1 MNTSKI
7 ITLGGKITLD
17 DISQLDQTIDIS
29 LEIENLKE
37 DLFQATFPC
46 GQILDIGWYPE
57 FSTYGS
63 FVISLI
69 RNQDWQNPTHCE
81 KAKNWAELKIAL
93 ENILK
98 TWKASIDKRFRYME

>member
-7 ITLGGKITLD
+7 ITLGAKITLD
-17 DISQLDQTIDIS
+17 DISQLDKTIDTS

-46 GQILDIGWYPE
+46 GQILDIGWHPE

-98 TWKASIDKRFRYME
+98 NLES

>member
-7 ITLGGKITLD
+7 ITLGAKITLD
-17 DISQLDQTIDIS
+17 DISQLDQILDIS

-98 TWKASIDKRFRYME
+98 NLES

>member
-7 ITLGGKITLD
+7 ITLGGKITFD
-17 DISQLDQTIDIS
+17 DISQLDQTTDIS

-57 FSTYGS
+57 FSARGS

-69 RNQDWQNPTHCE
+69 RNQDWQNPIHCE

-93 ENILK
+93 ENVLK
-98 TWKASIDKRFRYME
+98 NLES

>member
-7 ITLGGKITLD
+7 ITLGGKIALD
-17 DISQLDQTIDIS
+17 DISQLDQKLDIT

-57 FSTYGS
+57 FSTRGS

-98 TWKASIDKRFRYME
+98 NLES

>member
-7 ITLGGKITLD
+7 ITLGAKITLD
-17 DISQLDQTIDIS
+17 DISQLNQTLDIS
-29 LEIENLKE
+29 LEIENFKE

-69 RNQDWQNPTHCE
+69 HNQDWQNPIHCE

-93 ENILK
+93 EKVLK
-98 TWKASIDKRFRYME
+98 NLES

>member
-7 ITLGGKITLD
+7 ITLGAKITLD
-17 DISQLDQTIDIS
+17 DISQLDQTIDTS

-81 KAKNWAELKIAL
+81 KAKNWEEFKIAL

-98 TWKASIDKRFRYME
+98 NLES

>member
-1 MNTSKI
+1 MEKD
-7 ITLGGKITLD
+7 LARLEAKITFD
-17 DISQLDQTIDIS
+17 DISHLDQAIELS
-29 LEIENLKE
+29 LLIKNLKE
-37 DLFQATFPC
+37 DMFQAIFPC

-57 FSTYGS
+57 FSTFGS

-98 TWKASIDKRFRYME
+98 NLAS

>member
-69 RNQDWQNPTHCE
+69 RNQDWQNPTNCE
-81 KAKNWAELKIAL
+81 KAKNWEEFKIAL
-93 ENILK
+93 ENISKSLE
-98 TWKASIDKRFRYME
+98 S